1 MADKEAT
8 RKISEAILVCRTP
21 DVCKTPMGSSM
32 VPVPYQIISK
42 FETATKTAT
51 TVNFTGEPAFN
62 MGSYL
67 PTVIGDEA
75 GVGGGMKSGTHKGKC
90 VPVTH
95 STTVRVEKQWL
106 VRHDDLFQMNGTD
119 SGNTIGKVIYDKVF
133 SKETLS
139 FALDVIPVVGTVK
152 SAGQLI
158 TGKDLVT
165 GEPVN
170 RWIEAGGLLMSLVP
184 GGKGAV
190 SGGKAVVKGVAK
202 ETAEKV
208 AKETAEKA
216 AKEIAEKAAKEAA
229 EKVAKEAAEKAAKE
243 AAEKVAKETAEK
255 ATKEAAEKATKEAAE
270 KAAKETA
277 EKSAKEAAEKAEKE
291 AAEKASKDGSK
302 VTKKGKKGPCDD
314 LKKGNG
320 SGQHRGGA
328 HSETSKP
335 VNDGKDSHHMP
346 AKESY
351 KGKLDPNDGPAIQMD
366 PKDHAKT
373 LSNGS
378 GNLAY
383 NYRKMLAGLIADGK
397 WRDAMAMDIR
407 DARNIA
413 RMGGDPKKYNQAIK
427 EMLAYFNCLGKNGL
441 LK

>member
-42 FETATKTAT
+42 FETAAKTAT

-106 VRHDDLFQMNGTD
+106 VRHDDLFQMNGTG
-119 SGNTIGKVIYDKVF
+119 SGNTIGKVIYDKVV

-139 FALDVIPVVGTVK
+139 FALDVIPVVSTIKG
-152 SAGQLI
+152 AGQLI

-170 RWIEAGGLLMSLVP
+170 RWIEAAGLVASLIP

-190 SGGKAVVKGVAK
+190 SGGKAVVKGALKEGGEKLLKEGGEKLVKEGAEKLVKEGGEKLAK
-202 ETAEKV
+202 ESGERL
-208 AKETAEKA
+208 AKESVEKA
-216 AKEIAEKAAKEAA
+216 EKEIAEKATQKTAQKTTEEAV
-229 EKVAKEAAEKAAKE
+229 EKTGKKAAK
-243 AAEKVAKETAEK
+243 KG
-255 ATKEAAEKATKEAAE
+255 
-270 KAAKETA
+270 
-277 EKSAKEAAEKAEKE
+277 
-291 AAEKASKDGSK
+291 SKDGSK
-302 VTKKGKKGPCDD
+302 VTNKGKKGPCDD